1 MHGGMIDFNNTFAPV
16 VIWSTVKL
24 IIMKAEIAGWELIQI
39 DYVLYFYQ
47 APIDSDVYLH
57 LPEI

>member
-1 MHGGMIDFNNTFAPV
+1 MIDFNNTFAPV

-24 IIMKAEIAGWELIQI
+24 IIMTAEIAGWELIQI